1 MAPPVKGWQV
11 SKNRCRSS
19 LLWSGLET
27 HRREQRADASATEEE
42 AQVQPWW
49 LRINHGHSIGSSIA
63 GSSETG
69 SMEEDGGS
77 GSGSGSREPFVAGAG
92 AGTGAGNSNGG
103 AGAGTSA
110 KLPQVLQKSFGEVQ
124 GILEQNRVLIQEISQ
139 NQETR
144 DADGLT
150 RNVALIRELNTNIA
164 RVVDLYGDMS
174 GSFARAVAAKKAAG
188 GDKGGPKRPRSAG
201 AGSQQQQ

>member
-1 MAPPVKGWQV
+1 MAAAVGFFLFP
-11 SKNRCRSS
+11 S
-19 LLWSGLET
+19 LAVFSFFFPLDGGRILEPSP
-27 HRREQRADASATEEE
+27 ESVVVDCA
-42 AQVQPWW
+42 
-49 LRINHGHSIGSSIA
+49 GHSIGSSIA

-77 GSGSGSREPFVAGAG
+77 GSGSREPFVAGSG
-92 AGTGAGNSNGG
+92 SNRGV
-103 AGAGTSA
+103 GAGTSAGGGA

-124 GILEQNRVLIQEISQ
+124 GILEHNRVLIQEISQ

-201 AGSQQQQ
+201 AGGQQQ